1 MVSDASV
8 TRAMRALAAGV
19 ALAGSSVAGAQGRA
33 ATLSVAGRSSDNVSM
48 AARGRFVVVVWSAAA
63 TGVTDIYAAASRDGG
78 VTFTPPV
85 RVNATPGE
93 ARVNGEMPP
102 RAALI
107 PRGAGGE
114 PEVAVVWTMKGDK
127 AWRLLIARSSDGV
140 RSFGAS
146 EMVPGTD
153 GPGNRGWE
161 SVAVDPQGRVVV
173 AWLDHREMEAGTG
186 AEKDKGAPGA
196 MRHATHD
203 MGESERKAG
212 LSQLYV
218 TTVGVGAP
226 RGIARSVCYCC
237 KTSLVADGKDV
248 YAVWRHVFPGN
259 ERDIAMAT
267 SRDGG
272 ARFSAPTRVSA
283 DRWTFDGCP
292 DNGPALAIDGS
303 RRAHV
308 LWVTPKAGG
317 DVSQMELYHAATNDG
332 RTFTARTRIPTRGLP
347 GHAQAIAEPRGDL
360 VVAWDEIGGG
370 ARRVML
376 GRISVDPAGRA
387 RFAPLAAP
395 EPGEGHHPVVATT
408 DAATLVAWVRR
419 PAPGEESTIGVAR
432 VQ

>member
-1 MVSDASV
+1 MVSDARV
-8 TRAMRALAAGV
+8 IPAMGALATGLL
-19 ALAGSSVAGAQGRA
+19 LACTSVAGAQGRA

-48 AARGRFVVVVWSAAA
+48 AARGRFVVVAWSAAA

-78 VTFTPPV
+78 VTFAPPV

-102 RAALI
+102 RVALI
-107 PRGAGGE
+107 PRGASE
-114 PEVAVVWTMKGDK
+114 PEVAVVWTVKGDK
-127 AWRLLIARSSDGV
+127 AWRLLLARSSDGV

-146 EMVPGTD
+146 EVVPGTD

-173 AWLDHREMEAGTG
+173 AWLDHRELESDKSA
-186 AEKDKGAPGA
+186 ANDKGAQGP
-196 MRHATHD
+196 MRHATHHS
-203 MGESERKAG
+203 GESERKAG

-218 TTVGVGAP
+218 TTVGARAP

-259 ERDIAMAT
+259 ERDIAMAI

-272 ARFSAPTRVSA
+272 TRFAAPVRVSG
-283 DRWTFDGCP
+283 DRWKFDGCP

-317 DVSQMELYHAATNDG
+317 DVSQMELYHAATRDG

-347 GHAQAIAEPRGDL
+347 GHAQAAAEPNGDL

-370 ARRVML
+370 ARRVMM
-376 GRISVDPAGRA
+376 GRVSVDPAGRA
-387 RFAPLAAP
+387 RFAPLSAP
-395 EPGEGHHPVVATT
+395 EPGEGHHPVVAST
-408 DAATLVAWVRR
+408 AAGTLVAWVRR
-419 PAPGEESTIGVAR
+419 PAPGQESTIGVAR